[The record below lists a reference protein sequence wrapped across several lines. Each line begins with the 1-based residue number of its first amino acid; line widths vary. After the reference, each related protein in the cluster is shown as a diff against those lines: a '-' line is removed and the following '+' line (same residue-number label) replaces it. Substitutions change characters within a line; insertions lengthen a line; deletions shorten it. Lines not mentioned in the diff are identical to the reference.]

1 MNIQLPDYVITALH
15 TLESAG
21 FEGFVVGGC
30 VRDIHLGQTPEDFD
44 ITTDATPDEMLQVF
58 ADFRII
64 PTGIKHGTVTV
75 VIDGHNL
82 EVTTYRVDGEYTD
95 NRRPESVTFSRNIS
109 EDLAR
114 RDFTVN
120 ALAYNDNTGVLDL
133 YGGLADLHSGIIRCV
148 GEPDKRFEEDALRI
162 MRAIRF
168 SSVLGFE
175 IEEKTKQSIFK
186 YADRLTS
193 ISAERISV
201 ELLKLL
207 GGKNVTKI
215 LMEYRDVIAV
225 FIPELKKTFDF
236 DQNNKHHIY
245 TVYDHMAYSVGYAP
259 NEPDVRLAL
268 LLHDIGKPDT
278 YFTDKDGVGHFYG
291 HGDVSAEIAL
301 PILKRLRL
309 SREMIDTVHTLVKYH
324 DYPIEPSR
332 KIVRRRLRKFG
343 EPMLRK
349 LMLVKVGDSK
359 AHNPVYADRVN
370 EIDEVNTVIDSVISD
385 GDCFDMKS
393 LKIGG
398 KDLQKLGMKSGPE
411 IGVVLNKLLSEV
423 VDGKLEND
431 FDALRERAKELG
443 KELV

>member
-1 MNIQLPDYVITALH
+1 MNIQLPDYVKTALLA
-15 TLESAG
+15 LECAG
-21 FEGFVVGGC
+21 FQGYVVGGC
-30 VRDIHLGQTPEDFD
+30 VRDIHLGKTPEDFD
-44 ITTDATPDEMLQVF
+44 ITTDATPDEMLDVF
-58 ADFRII
+58 ANFRVI
-64 PTGIKHGTVTV
+64 PTGIKHGTITV

-95 NRRPESVTFSRNIS
+95 NRRPETVSFSRNIA

-120 ALAYNDNTGVLDL
+120 ALAYNETSGVLDL
-133 YGGLADLHSGIIRCV
+133 YGGLDDLQNGIIRCV

-175 IEEKTKQSIFK
+175 IEEKTRQSIFK

-207 GGKNVTKI
+207 SGKDVTKI
-215 LMEYRDVIAV
+215 LIEYRDVIAV
-225 FIPELKKTFDF
+225 FMPELRKTFDF

-245 TVYDHMAYSVGYAP
+245 TVYDHMAFSVGFAP

-278 YFTDKDGVGHFYG
+278 YFTDEQGVGHFYG
-291 HGDVSAEIAL
+291 HGDVSAKISL

-309 SREMIDTVHTLVKYH
+309 SREMIDTVYTLVKYH

-332 KIVRRRLRKFG
+332 KIVRRRLNKFG

-349 LMLVKVGDSK
+349 LMSVKVGDSC
-359 AHNPVYADRVN
+359 AHNPVYADRMK
-370 EIDEVNTVIDSVISD
+370 EIHEINAIIDQIMAD

-393 LKIGG
+393 LAIGG
-398 KDLQKLGMKSGPE
+398 KDLQSLGMKAGPA
-411 IGVVLNKLLSEV
+411 IGVLLNNLLTEV

-431 FDALRERAKELG
+431 YEALMVRAKELN
-443 KELV
+443 LI

>member
-1 MNIQLPDYVITALH
+1 MTIQLPEYVKTALNA
-15 TLESAG
+15 LENTG
-21 FEGFVVGGC
+21 FEGYVVGGC
-30 VRDIHLGQTPEDFD
+30 VRDIHLGKTPEDWD
-44 ITTDATPDEMLQVF
+44 ITTNATPDEMLSVF
-58 ADFRII
+58 RDFRVI
-64 PTGIKHGTVTV
+64 PTGIKHGTLTV

-120 ALAYNDNTGVLDL
+120 ALAYNENTGVLDL
-133 YGGLADLHSGIIRCV
+133 YGGIHDLQNGIIRCV

-186 YADRLTS
+186 YADNLTT

-201 ELLKLL
+201 ELIKLL
-207 GGKNVTKI
+207 SGKDVTKI
-215 LMEYRDVIAV
+215 LMEYRTVIAV

-268 LLHDIGKPDT
+268 LFHDIGKPDT

-291 HGDVSAEIAL
+291 HGDVSAKITL

-309 SREMIDTVHTLVKYH
+309 SREMTDTVHTLVKYH

-349 LMLVKVGDSK
+349 LMSVKVGDSK

-370 EIDEVNTVIDSVISD
+370 EIDEVNTVIDSVIND

-393 LKIGG
+393 LKISGG
-398 KDLQKLGMKSGPE
+398 DLQKLGIESGPKLGE
-411 IGVVLNKLLSEV
+411 ILNKLLGEV

-431 FDALRERAKELG
+431 FDSLAIRAEELI